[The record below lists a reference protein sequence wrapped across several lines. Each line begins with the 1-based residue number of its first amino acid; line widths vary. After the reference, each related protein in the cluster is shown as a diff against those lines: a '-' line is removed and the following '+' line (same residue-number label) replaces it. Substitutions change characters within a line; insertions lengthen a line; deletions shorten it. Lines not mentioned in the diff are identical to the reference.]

1 MSVLERFQS
10 ADTFAQMS
18 MSDKLAATGQVILLG
33 MLVTVS
39 VLVLLWAC
47 IAIMSSVLAKVEKSK
62 EDKKSASVDKKVPVK
77 TEVVKIVE
85 EEDDQELLAVI
96 TAAIAASLNTSL
108 HNIVVTNIVR
118 TDDIT
123 PVWGKAGRSDIMN
136 SRL

>member
-85 EEDDQELLAVI
+85 EEDDQELVAVI

-118 TDDIT
+118 TDDVT